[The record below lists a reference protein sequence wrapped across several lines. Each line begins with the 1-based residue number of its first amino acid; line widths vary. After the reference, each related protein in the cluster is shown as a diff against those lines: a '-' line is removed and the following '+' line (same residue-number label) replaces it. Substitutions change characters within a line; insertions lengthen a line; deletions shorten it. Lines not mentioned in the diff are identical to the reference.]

1 MEKDVLIRE
10 IMWEYDYT
18 KAKAASIVDEY
29 EKNKRYEDLCELVI
43 TKKELCHATGEYV

>member
-18 KAKAASIVDEY
+18 KSKATSIANEY
-29 EKNKRYEDLCELVI
+29 EKNKKYNELCELVI
-43 TKKELCHATGEYV
+43 AKKELCHATGKYV

>member
-18 KAKAASIVDEY
+18 KSKAASIVDEY
-29 EKNKRYEDLCELVI
+29 EKNKKYEDLCELVI
-43 TKKELCHATGEYV
+43 AKKELCHATGEYV